1 MYLWATVT
9 VNLNRSWA
17 LWMLNS
23 QAKLAGTVAHLTET
37 KTAALMKAGVLF
49 ESIFGRAHLSGWA
62 NSQGDMALSGEGDL
76 HSPI

>member
-1 MYLWATVT
+1 MYLRATVT
-9 VNLNRSWA
+9 VSLNQSWA
-17 LWMLNS
+17 LWVLNS

-49 ESIFGRAHLSGWA
+49 ESIFSKAHLSGWA